1 MELREIGT
9 TLRRWWWLVLAPV
22 VVAGIF
28 AVPALLHR
36 TQAAPGYA
44 VTLLYSAFQNLD
56 GLPRPNGNYEDVWIS
71 SELLVNAFS
80 DWLKGSTF
88 RDELAVMLEGQEPAF
103 EPALL
108 AVAADND
115 RAVGTVTFVYPDA
128 AVLQAIAD
136 AAIPIMNTTS
146 NDYFAQL
153 GTAPAQANLLSQSA
167 LIPQNPPL
175 PDRFGPLIQLVIAL
189 AAGIG
194 LAALAQY
201 LDPYVR
207 ARRDLE
213 LSGLP
218 VLTAIPR
225 R

>member
-9 TLRRWWWLVLAPV
+9 VLRRWWWLVLAPV
-22 VVAGIF
+22 VVAALF
-28 AVPALLHR
+28 AVPALLNR

-56 GLPRPNGNYEDVWIS
+56 GLPRPDGNYEDVWIS

-88 RDELAVMLEGQEPAF
+88 KDELAAALTGSDPAF
-103 EPALL
+103 DPALL

-115 RAVGTVTFVYPDA
+115 RAVGMVTFVYPDD
-128 AVLQAIAD
+128 AVLQAIAS
-136 AAIPIMNTTS
+136 ATIPIMNTTS
-146 NDYFAQL
+146 DDYFAQL

-167 LIPQNPPL
+167 PVPQNPPL
-175 PDRFGPLIQLVIAL
+175 PDRFGPLIQLALAL

-194 LAALAQY
+194 LAALAHY

-218 VLTAIPR
+218 VLAAIPR

>member
-1 MELREIGT
+1 MELREIGLI
-9 TLRRWWWLVLAPV
+9 LRRWWWLVLAPV
-22 VVAGIF
+22 VVAALF
-28 AVPALLHR
+28 AVPTLLNR

-44 VTLLYSAFQNLD
+44 ITLLYSAFQDLD
-56 GLPRPNGNYEDVWIS
+56 GLPRPDGNYEDVWIS

-88 RDELAVMLEGQEPAF
+88 KDELTRALAGQQPDFDPAR
-103 EPALL
+103 LG
-108 AVAADND
+108 VAADND
-115 RAVGTVTFVYPDA
+115 RAVGTVTFIYPDA
-128 AVLQAIAD
+128 AVLQAIAE
-136 AAIPIMNTTS
+136 AAVPIMNATS

-167 LIPQNPPL
+167 AVPQNPPL
-175 PDRFGPLIQLVIAL
+175 PDRFGPLIQLALAL

-194 LAALAQY
+194 LAALANY

-213 LSGLP
+213 LAGLP
-218 VLTAIPR
+218 VLAAIPR